1 MATRHSFLTFRLAH
15 SALRLALRLW
25 PEESR
30 QWGLA
35 LAAELDDIQQPLEA
49 LQWVIGGLMIFIR
62 ASALHF
68 LAWLKLPA
76 GSRAAMAPFAT
87 ETTAPLL
94 PRHSRLLTAGV
105 LLGTALLFFLLQ
117 SREAVGTVRSSWRG
131 FSASSGDLRTLET
144 LGARAEKQKDART
157 LAFVSLVLPDS
168 ARATTFAEHAVALDP
183 TLAWIYSSRV
193 GRPDFAPPRQEEL
206 ARLLDFD
213 PDNAFPELVAAR
225 VISDARWQELV
236 SGHALSDQKI
246 ESTLAS
252 DSAWMGHMDRAF
264 RAPRY
269 DSYFNRNWELT
280 REVWDHDRSLSPSV
294 AFCSLWSHSNS
305 LPDGLSIKTYANVLV
320 HHAQEASLA
329 GRHQQAE
336 NLLQQLD
343 SFGRRLTEQSETYF
357 ETIVGLSL
365 SRQSARELRNV
376 YLRAGKA
383 SESELAAQRL
393 QRIDSRIGAMINSR
407 AIESPQ
413 FRVLQRRAI
422 FVQSCAAIAI
432 LSILATALSLLAL
445 ELRRE
450 KRGTRRIRKAICF
463 AADWVP
469 VTLLS
474 ACIALLWAFQP
485 FASILRSARSAGSAS
500 AAWHTMHFEGLFLLS
515 SALGPLYDPSSSYH
529 LWQIFTCILVALF
542 VFVVFGGFLRHKF
555 A

>member
-1 MATRHSFLTFRLAH
+1 
-15 SALRLALRLW
+15 
-25 PEESR
+25 
-30 QWGLA
+30 
-35 LAAELDDIQQPLEA
+35 
-49 LQWVIGGLMIFIR
+49 
-62 ASALHF
+62 
-68 LAWLKLPA
+68 
-76 GSRAAMAPFAT
+76 
-87 ETTAPLL
+87 
-94 PRHSRLLTAGV
+94 
-105 LLGTALLFFLLQ
+105 
-117 SREAVGTVRSSWRG
+117 
-131 FSASSGDLRTLET
+131 
-144 LGARAEKQKDART
+144 
-157 LAFVSLVLPDS
+157 
-168 ARATTFAEHAVALDP
+168 
-183 TLAWIYSSRV
+183 
-193 GRPDFAPPRQEEL
+193 
-206 ARLLDFD
+206 
-213 PDNAFPELVAAR
+213 
-225 VISDARWQELV
+225 
-236 SGHALSDQKI
+236 
-246 ESTLAS
+246 
-252 DSAWMGHMDRAF
+252 
-264 RAPRY
+264 
-269 DSYFNRNWELT
+269 
-280 REVWDHDRSLSPSV
+280 
-294 AFCSLWSHSNS
+294 
-305 LPDGLSIKTYANVLV
+305 
-320 HHAQEASLA
+320 
-329 GRHQQAE
+329 
-336 NLLQQLD
+336 LD